1 MFSALAITIIGSVIF
16 LKPEAAGGSMSGLGD
31 GLFFFIWVF
40 GLAGTVICFIGN
52 ATGKTIMAMIGFGWS
67 SLSLIGGFIA
77 HRCVENDLCSY
88 DTSQN
93 VWLAAICLVIL
104 ASLLL
109 YDKKK
114 EKIAPAGKTLIKVLA
129 RSMVGVWTCVL
140 LLALATFNKP
150 LPLQIDRTAHPTT
163 EQFGNQGGDTD
174 NP

>member
-16 LKPEAAGGSMSGLGD
+16 LKPEAAGGPMSGLGD

-52 ATGKTIMAMIGFGWS
+52 AAAKIIMAIIGFGWS
-67 SLSLIGGFIA
+67 SLSSIGGFIA
-77 HRCVENDLCSY
+77 HRCGENDLCSY

-93 VWLAAICLVIL
+93 IWLAAICLVIL

-114 EKIAPAGKTLIKVLA
+114 EKIAPAGKFFITVLA
-129 RSMVGVWTCVL
+129 RSMVVVWACVL

-163 EQFGNQGGDTD
+163 EQFGN
-174 NP
+174 